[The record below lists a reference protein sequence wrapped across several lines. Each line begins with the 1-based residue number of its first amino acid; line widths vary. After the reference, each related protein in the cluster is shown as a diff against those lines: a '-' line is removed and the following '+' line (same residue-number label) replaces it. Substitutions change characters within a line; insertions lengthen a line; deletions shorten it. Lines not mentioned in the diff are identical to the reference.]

1 MLNRLVSQVF
11 GATLAVAG
19 AVSLV
24 LVSQG
29 VASAGT
35 PPIQLQNCDDTPNR
49 HFDHQGPCVTAVETY
64 VIQHGNNRAVGMCDL
79 YFAGI
84 GGEVPGGPYD
94 TTGDC
99 VTGLKELSY

>member
-1 MLNRLVSQVF
+1 MPEWR
-11 GATLAVAG
+11 AG
-19 AVSLV
+19 MSSIEFSPLPVGGPGRE
-24 LVSQG
+24 SQG
-29 VASAGT
+29 EPGT
-35 PPIQLQNCDDTPNR
+35 PTRFPVCSYR
-49 HFDHQGPCVTAVETY
+49 A
-64 VIQHGNNRAVGMCDL
+64 AVGMCDL